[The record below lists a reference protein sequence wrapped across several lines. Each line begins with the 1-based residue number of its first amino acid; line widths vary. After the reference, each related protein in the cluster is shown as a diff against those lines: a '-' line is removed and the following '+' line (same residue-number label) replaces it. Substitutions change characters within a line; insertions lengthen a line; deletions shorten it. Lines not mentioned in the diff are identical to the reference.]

1 MIPSALAFVYSPVDR
16 GLLGDHGLVQS
27 QNFEHVLPLLDVDEP
42 LQLIHLPSC
51 NGQTRSMID
60 KWAEW
65 TWAEGLQSPSESLEH
80 SKQPMRS
87 HAHAEVLSHA
97 SSTCSNSQSV
107 TTRNQGDIRHVVS
120 SEQDMQSNRLAGLH
134 VPCCF
139 DGERS

>member
-1 MIPSALAFVYSPVDR
+1 MTPSALAFVYSPVDR

-65 TWAEGLQSPSESLEH
+65 AWAEGLQSPSESLEH
-80 SKQPMRS
+80 AKHLLMRLQQPMS
-87 HAHAEVLSHA
+87 
-97 SSTCSNSQSV
+97 
-107 TTRNQGDIRHVVS
+107 
-120 SEQDMQSNRLAGLH
+120 
-134 VPCCF
+134 
-139 DGERS
+139 